1 MRDPIPYGRYLLL
14 ERLAIG
20 GMAEVWLAEARGQP
34 GRRFA
39 VKRLLPTL
47 ADDPAFVTMFL
58 DEARIGAQ
66 LDHPGIVPVHDLG
79 REGAGYFMAMD
90 YLPGQ
95 DLRALLARLR
105 HHGARLPVALSAF
118 VVAEAARAL
127 DHAHR
132 ALGHDGA
139 PLRVV
144 HRDLS
149 PANVLLGYDGRV
161 AVIDFGIAQA
171 AFRAHREGAVLR
183 GKFGYLSPEQVRGQP
198 VDRRADVFS
207 LGAVLH
213 ELLTGHRLFHGPSD
227 LAVLERVRAA
237 QVRPPSERNPAV
249 PPALDAA
256 ALRALAREP
265 AERFQWASELAEALA
280 PLADPEGRRGLARE
294 LAERFPAELAE
305 ERARA
310 VRAAPLSSAARRGA
324 R

>member
-14 ERLAIG
+14 ERLAVG
-20 GMAEVWLAEARGQP
+20 GMAEVWLAEERGRP
-34 GRRFA
+34 GRRYA
-39 VKRLLPTL
+39 LKRLLPTL

-90 YLPGQ
+90 YLAGQ

-105 HHGARLPVALSAF
+105 HDGSRLPVGLSAF

-132 ALGHDGA
+132 ARDQAGA

-171 AFRAHREGAVLR
+171 AFRAHREDAVLR
-183 GKFGYLSPEQVRGQP
+183 GKFGYLSPEQVSGQP

-213 ELLTGHRLFHGPSD
+213 ELLTGQRLFHGPSD

-249 PPALDAA
+249 PAPLDAVALKALSRDPA
-256 ALRALAREP
+256 ARHP
-265 AERFQWASELAEALA
+265 WASELAAALDPFAAPDGRAALA
-280 PLADPEGRRGLARE
+280 AE
-294 LAERFPAELAE
+294 LAARFPAELAE

-310 VRAAPLSSAARRGA
+310 ARPAGPPPG
-324 R
+324 

>member
-20 GMAEVWLAEARGQP
+20 GMAEVWLAEARDQP
-34 GRRFA
+34 GRRLA

-66 LDHPGIVPVHDLG
+66 LAHPGIVTVLDLG
-79 REGAGYFMAMD
+79 REGSSYFMAMD
-90 YLPGQ
+90 YLAGQ

-105 HHGARLPVALSAF
+105 HDGSRLPVPLSTF
-118 VVAEAARAL
+118 VLAEAARAL

-132 ALGHDGA
+132 AHGQDGA
-139 PLRVV
+139 PLQVV

-149 PANVLLGYDGRV
+149 PANVQLGYDGRV

-171 AFRAHREGAVLR
+171 AFRAHREDAVLR

-213 ELLTGHRLFHGPSD
+213 ELLTGQRLFHGPSD

-237 QVRPPSERNPAV
+237 RVRPPSERNPAV
-249 PPALDAA
+249 QPALDAVV
-256 ALRALAREP
+256 LRAVSREP
-265 AERFQWASELAEALA
+265 AGRYPWASDLAEALG
-280 PLADPEGRRGLARE
+280 PFADPGGRAALAQE
-294 LAERFPAELAE
+294 LAVRFPVELAE
-305 ERARA
+305 ERARSA
-310 VRAAPLSSAARRGA
+310 RPSSAARRAA

>member
-20 GMAEVWLAEARGQP
+20 GMAEVWLAEARDQP
-34 GRRFA
+34 GRRYA

-47 ADDPAFVTMFL
+47 AEDPAFVTMFL

-79 REGAGYFMAMD
+79 REGSGYFMAMD
-90 YLPGQ
+90 YRAGQ

-105 HHGARLPVALSAF
+105 HDGSRLPVPLSAWL
-118 VVAEAARAL
+118 VAEAARAL

-132 ALGHDGA
+132 ARGQDGA
-139 PLRVV
+139 PLHVV

-171 AFRAHREGAVLR
+171 AIRAHREGAVLR
-183 GKFGYLSPEQVRGQP
+183 GKLGYLSPEQVRGLP

-213 ELLTGHRLFHGPSD
+213 ELLTGHRLFRGPSD

-237 QVRPPSERNPAV
+237 QVRPPSARNPAV
-249 PPALDAA
+249 PPALDAVV
-256 ALRALAREP
+256 LRALAREP
-265 AERFQWASELAEALA
+265 ADRHPWASDLADDLS
-280 PLADPEGRRGLARE
+280 PLADPEGRPSLARE
-294 LAERFPAELAE
+294 LATRFPAELAE
-305 ERARA
+305 ERGRRNPSLAR
-310 VRAAPLSSAARRGA
+310 PRGGNGA
-324 R
+324 G

>member
-20 GMAEVWLAEARGQP
+20 GMAEVWLAEVRGQP
-34 GRRFA
+34 GRRYA

-79 REGAGYFMAMD
+79 REGSSYFMAMD
-90 YLPGQ
+90 YLAGQ

-105 HHGARLPVALSAF
+105 HDGSRLPPALSAF
-118 VVAEAARAL
+118 VVAQAARAL

-139 PLRVV
+139 PLHVV

-171 AFRAHREGAVLR
+171 ALRAHREDAVLR
-183 GKFGYLSPEQVRGQP
+183 GKFGYLSPEQVRGLP

-213 ELLTGHRLFHGPSD
+213 ELLTGQRLFHGPSD

-249 PPALDAA
+249 PPALDAVV
-256 ALRALAREP
+256 LRALSREP
-265 AERFQWASELAEALA
+265 ADRQPWASDLADALGPFADPDGRAALAHELAT
-280 PLADPEGRRGLARE
+280 
-294 LAERFPAELAE
+294 RFPVELAE
-305 ERARA
+305 ERARSA
-310 VRAAPLSSAARRGA
+310 RPPALAARR
-324 R
+324 

>member
-20 GMAEVWLAEARGQP
+20 GMAEVWLAEARDRP
-34 GRRFA
+34 GRRYA

-47 ADDPAFVTMFL
+47 AEDPAFVTMFL
-58 DEARIGAQ
+58 DEARIGAL

-79 REGAGYFMAMD
+79 REGSGYFMAMD

-105 HHGARLPVALSAF
+105 HDGSRLPPALSAHL
-118 VVAEAARAL
+118 VAEAARAL

-132 ALGHDGA
+132 ATGRDGQ

-149 PANVLLGYDGRV
+149 PANVQLGYDGRV
-161 AVIDFGIAQA
+161 AVLDFGIAQA
-171 AFRAHREGAVLR
+171 AFRAHREDAVLR
-183 GKFGYLSPEQVRGQP
+183 GKFGYLSPEQVCGQP

-213 ELLTGHRLFHGPSD
+213 ELLTGQRLFHGPSD
-227 LAVLERVRAA
+227 LAVLERVRRAE
-237 QVRPPSERNPAV
+237 VRPPSERNPAV
-249 PPALDAA
+249 PPALDEVV
-256 ALRALAREP
+256 LRALSRQPEGRQP
-265 AERFQWASELAEALA
+265 WASDLAAELQ
-280 PLADPEGRRGLARE
+280 PLADPQGRGSLARE
-294 LAERFPAELAE
+294 LAARFPVELAE

-310 VRAAPLSSAARRGA
+310 ARPAPSPAAG
-324 R
+324 

>member
-20 GMAEVWLAEARGQP
+20 GMAEVWLAGALDQP
-34 GRRFA
+34 GRRYA

-79 REGAGYFMAMD
+79 REGSSYYMAME
-90 YLPGQ
+90 YLAGQ

-105 HHGARLPVALSAF
+105 HDGSRLPPALSAF
-118 VVAEAARAL
+118 VAAEAALAL

-132 ALGHDGA
+132 ALGQDGA
-139 PLRVV
+139 PLHVV

-171 AFRAHREGAVLR
+171 AFRAHREDAVLR
-183 GKFGYLSPEQVRGQP
+183 GKFGYLSPEQVRGLP

-227 LAVLERVRAA
+227 LAVLQRVRAA
-237 QVRPPSERNPAV
+237 QVPPPSARNPAV
-249 PPALDAA
+249 PAALDAVV
-256 ALRALAREP
+256 LRALAREP
-265 AERFQWASELAEALA
+265 ADRYPWASELADALRPLCDPDGRAALA
-280 PLADPEGRRGLARE
+280 QE
-294 LAERFPAELAE
+294 LAARFPAELAE
-305 ERARA
+305 ERARGE
-310 VRAAPLSSAARRGA
+310 RLLPLAARR
-324 R
+324 

>member
-20 GMAEVWLAEARGQP
+20 GMAEVWLAEVRGQP
-34 GRRFA
+34 GRRCA

-66 LDHPGIVPVHDLG
+66 LDHPGIVPVLDLG

-105 HHGARLPVALSAF
+105 HDGSRLPPPLSAHL
-118 VVAEAARAL
+118 VAEAARAL

-132 ALGHDGA
+132 ARGQDGA
-139 PLRVV
+139 PLQVV

-171 AFRAHREGAVLR
+171 AFRAHREDAVLR
-183 GKFGYLSPEQVRGQP
+183 GKFGYLSPEQVRGLP

-213 ELLTGHRLFHGPSD
+213 ELLTGQRLFHGPSD

-249 PPALDAA
+249 PPSLDAVV
-256 ALRALAREP
+256 LRALAREP
-265 AERFQWASELAEALA
+265 ADRHAWASDLAEALR
-280 PLADPEGRRGLARE
+280 PLAAPDGRAALARE
-294 LAERFPAELAE
+294 LAARFPVELAE
-305 ERARA
+305 ERAR
-310 VRAAPLSSAARRGA
+310 GA
-324 R
+324 RPAGVPAGP